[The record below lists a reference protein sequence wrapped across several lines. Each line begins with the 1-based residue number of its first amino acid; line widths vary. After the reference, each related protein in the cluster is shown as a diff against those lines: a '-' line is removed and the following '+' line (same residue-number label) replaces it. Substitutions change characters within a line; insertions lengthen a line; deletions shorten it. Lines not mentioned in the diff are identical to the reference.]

1 MIQCRGAGLD
11 SATVLCIAHRRRR
24 LAGKS
29 GAGATSAVL
38 LCLVLVVSG
47 CSRPP
52 LESDYGKR
60 DLKTVD
66 GTGVLA
72 SMFEQAGHKVG
83 SWRRLSPK
91 LSRCDTIVWAP
102 ASYSPPSLEVRE
114 YLEGWLSEESGRTL
128 IYVGRDFDPVPGYWQ
143 RMAAVMPAAQRLEV
157 DQNLAKALLDRQ
169 TSRQTVSTD
178 SYARWFVQRQ
188 SWVEGPVRSI
198 GGRWAESLDASQAEL
213 RLGHR
218 LESPRISDI
227 PPPPTIAPGA
237 PTPAQVRKIPPFLRR
252 LIQQPQAELRSLP
265 TQFEVLLTA
274 DGQPFVTRVTDEEW
288 DESRILVVANGS
300 FLMNMPLVNPV
311 HRQWAGKLIDE
322 CGSPGRV
329 IFLETDELGAT
340 IHERDSGGGAVT
352 KIEFLSTWPS
362 FIVMLHVL
370 AMGLI
375 YCAKVFPI
383 FGRARELPETS
394 PSDFGKHIEAL
405 GSLLEK
411 TEDLEFARQRIA
423 FYHQHVRR

>member
-1 MIQCRGAGLD
+1 LWL
-11 SATVLCIAHRRRR
+11 T
-24 LAGKS
+24 LA
-29 GAGATSAVL
+29 V
-38 LCLVLVVSG
+38 CG

-72 SMFEQAGHKVG
+72 SMFEQAGHKVS

-91 LSRCDTIVWAP
+91 LSRCDTIVWSP
-102 ASYSPPSLEVRE
+102 ASFSPPSLEVRE
-114 YLEGWLSEESGRTL
+114 YLEGWLAEESGRTL
-128 IYVGRDFDPVPGYWQ
+128 VYIGRDFDPVPGYWQ
-143 RMAAVMPAAQRLEV
+143 RMLAATPAGQRREV
-157 DQNLAKALLDRQ
+157 DQNLAQALLDRQ
-169 TSRQTVSTD
+169 TARKVVNAD
-178 SYARWFVQRQ
+178 SYARWFVQRP

-198 GGRWAESLDASQAEL
+198 GGRWAESIDASQAEL
-213 RLGHR
+213 RMGHR
-218 LESPRISDI
+218 LALPRISDI
-227 PPPPTIAPGA
+227 PPPPVAP
-237 PTPAQVRKIPPFLRR
+237 PPAQTRKVPQFLRR
-252 LIQQPQAELRSLP
+252 LIQQPQAELRTLP

-288 DESRILVVANGS
+288 DESRLLVVTNGS
-300 FLMNMPLVNPV
+300 FLLNMPLVNSV
-311 HRQWAGKLIDE
+311 HRHWAGMLIDE

-329 IFLETDELGAT
+329 IFLETDEQGAT

-383 FGRARELPETS
+383 FGRARELLETS

-411 TEDLEFARQRIA
+411 TEDVEFARQRIA